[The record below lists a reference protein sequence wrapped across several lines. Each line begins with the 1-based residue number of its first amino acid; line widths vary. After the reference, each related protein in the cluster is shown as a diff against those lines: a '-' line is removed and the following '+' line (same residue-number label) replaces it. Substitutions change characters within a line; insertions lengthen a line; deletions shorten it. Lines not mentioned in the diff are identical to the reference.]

1 MIALKIC
8 CKSLQVGG
16 VRSYMAIP
24 LMLAHAAQFTGSG
37 TIRQMRTIF
46 VLTITSVILSACTTG
61 SGTRTSRRL
70 YQPTQSSQVE
80 ILFREPS
87 RPFTVVGPV
96 SSFGAPIAA
105 ENAMYRA
112 VQKEAA
118 ELGADAVIIQGPGI
132 GPNYD
137 GFRRGKALQ
146 ALAIKWGVEYQGR
159 GPQALS
165 PTSTVSTTRNANQ
178 VIPADAPLYPE
189 R

>member
-1 MIALKIC
+1 MKKLSIIIGLLCAVAL
-8 CKSLQVGG
+8 
-16 VRSYMAIP
+16 P
-24 LMLAHAAQFTGSG
+24 
-37 TIRQMRTIF
+37 
-46 VLTITSVILSACTTG
+46 ACTMG

-70 YQPTQSSQVE
+70 YQPTKSSDVE
-80 ILFREPS
+80 ILFREPTKL
-87 RPFTVVGPV
+87 FTVVGPV
-96 SSFGAPIAA
+96 SSLGAPLAA

-118 ELGADAVIIQGPGI
+118 ELGADAVIVEGPGI

>member
-1 MIALKIC
+1 MTRLNHFQPHIKYLKTLLIIIGLLC
-8 CKSLQVGG
+8 AV
-16 VRSYMAIP
+16 A
-24 LMLAHAAQFTGSG
+24 
-37 TIRQMRTIF
+37 
-46 VLTITSVILSACTTG
+46 LSACTMG

-70 YQPTQSSQVE
+70 YQPTHSSDVE
-80 ILFREPS
+80 ILFREPT

-118 ELGADAVIIQGPGI
+118 ELGADAVIVEGPGI
-132 GPNYD
+132 GRNYD

-146 ALAIKWGVEYQGR
+146 ALAIKWGTEYQGR
-159 GPQALS
+159 GPHAIS
-165 PTSTVSTTRNANQ
+165 PTSTVSTTRDANQ
-178 VIPADAPLYPE
+178 VIPTDAPLYPD